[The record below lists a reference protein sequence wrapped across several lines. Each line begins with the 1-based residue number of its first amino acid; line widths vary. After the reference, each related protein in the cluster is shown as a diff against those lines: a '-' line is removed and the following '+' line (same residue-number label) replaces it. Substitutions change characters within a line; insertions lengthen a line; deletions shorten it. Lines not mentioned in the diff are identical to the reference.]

1 MKQFLFVCL
10 LFVAASIFAAAS
22 NVAIAPFTF
31 AGRITDYAH
40 VAYNSSA
47 AVEVRLRDK
56 DGNILAKTTTATSG
70 NTTYNY
76 VLYVPIALSK
86 VPRYACVGDEVT
98 FEFVDP
104 SGNIYTGLVAQA
116 ESKIGSPGAVKR
128 LDVVLATDSD
138 GDGVA
143 DEYVESIAYWMAL
156 NGIDEMYDPKKDY
169 DGDGRTNY
177 EEYIA
182 GTNPCDA
189 NDSFTIRQ
197 MTFSD
202 GIDNYIV
209 LRIPVAQGRAYYVKS
224 TGNLVDEASWKAIS
238 FSEDSAAEPTSE
250 YLTTGGTEVGYRT
263 IFVKKNGT
271 QQFYKIFVE

>member
-10 LFVAASIFAAAS
+10 LFVGISIFAATS
-22 NVAIAPFTF
+22 NIALAPFTF

-40 VAYNSSA
+40 VAYDSSSA
-47 AVEVRLRDK
+47 VEIRLKDK

-76 VLYVPIALSK
+76 VLYVPVALSK

-104 SGNIYTGLVAQA
+104 GENIYTGLVAKA
-116 ESKIGSPGAVKR
+116 ESKIGSPGAVQR

-138 GDGVA
+138 GDGVS
-143 DEYVESIAYWMAL
+143 DEYVESITYWMAL
-156 NGIDEMYDPKKDY
+156 NGIEETYDPNKDY

-177 EEYIA
+177 EEYLA

-189 NDSFTIRQ
+189 DDSFTIRQ
-197 MTFSD
+197 MASSE
-202 GIDNYIV
+202 GIDNYIA

-224 TGNLVDEASWKAIS
+224 TGDLADGASWKAIN

-250 YLTTGGTEVGYRT
+250 YLMTGSTEMGYRT

-271 QQFYKIFVE
+271 QRFYKVFVE